1 MASLWEQIQTWTL
14 LDIAVTRWMATI
26 VILFIVVA
34 GRRWVLRIFHV
45 LAQGLAERTDTPLD
59 NLLLE
64 AAEKPA
70 GWLIYILGVL
80 AAVHVLNPPVTIFPI
95 LPAMDRLGRI
105 ASILIGAWLLWRM
118 IDGLAAYFTARA
130 AQTESSLDDQ
140 LVPFIAKTLKIFIV
154 ITGVLVVAQNMGY
167 SISGLIASLGIGGIA
182 VAMAAKD
189 TIANVFGS
197 IMILIDRPFAVG
209 DWIKTS
215 EFEGV
220 VEEVGFR
227 STRIRTFGKTLVNV
241 PNSTMANMVIDNID
255 ARPKRRVKMRIG
267 LTYNSSPERIQAAI
281 DGIEGLL
288 AGHVGV
294 DQDFYLVKFDT
305 FEDSSLSIFLYY
317 FTKTTHWE
325 EYLQVRQEVNIQIMK
340 LLESLKLEFAFPTRT
355 VYLEQEQPVLPSPT
369 PVKTADRKR
378 RKTAT
383 A

>member
-1 MASLWEQIQTWTL
+1 MASLWTQIQTWSW
-14 LDIAVTRWMATI
+14 LDIAITHWLASI
-26 VILFIVVA
+26 IILFLTVV
-34 GRRWVLRIFHV
+34 GRRWVLRIFHTV
-45 LAQGLAERTDTPLD
+45 AQKLADKTATSLD
-59 NLLLE
+59 NLLLA

-70 GWLIYILGVL
+70 GWLLYILGIL
-80 AAVHVLNPPVTIFPI
+80 ASVHALNPPPSTFPI
-95 LPAMDRLGRI
+95 IAAVDRFGRI
-105 ASILIGAWLLWRM
+105 ASILISIWFLWRLL
-118 IDGLAAYFTARA
+118 DGLAAYFSARA

-140 LVPFIAKTLKIFIV
+140 LVPFVAKTFKIFII

-197 IMILIDRPFAVG
+197 IMILVDRPFTTG

-227 STRIRTFGKTLVNV
+227 STRIRTFAKTLVNV
-241 PNSTMANMVIDNID
+241 PNSTMANMVIDNIA

-267 LTYNSSPERIQAAI
+267 LTYNSSPEQIQAAI
-281 DGIEGLL
+281 DGIEKLL
-288 AGHVGV
+288 AKHPGV
-294 DQDFYLVKFDT
+294 DQDMYLAKFDA

-317 FTKTTHWE
+317 FTKTTDWQ
-325 EYLQVRQEVNIQIMK
+325 EYLQVRQDINMQMMK

-355 VYLEQEQPVLPSPT
+355 VHLEQET
-369 PVKTADRKR
+369 K
-378 RKTAT
+378 
-383 A
+383 